1 MDMAPR
7 GKRGEIAKQLLLAS
21 LGVLRGENPV
31 RRIRKALRLL
41 SRPPE
46 PSAGDARPSD
56 RPVGGTRPSDRPVG
70 DPGFRAVRLA
80 PLTAALGPVCL
91 FVAFVPDGR
100 PWPHTLRYCADL
112 RRLGLTVIL
121 IAVTDRPDLAC
132 ADPGPDVVDGLVV
145 RENHGYDF
153 AAWAATLRYLPELWA
168 APELW
173 FVNDSVY
180 HATSSLAPAVARARG
195 STSDVVAMTESDEIA
210 PHFQSYFF
218 ALRGHALASPQVRA
232 FWADVQSLAD
242 KNQIIRDYEVRQ
254 RAVLEAAGLD
264 VEILFPQDPE
274 RAGENQL
281 HHGWRALL
289 AQGFPFVKVQLL
301 RDNPYDADLA
311 GWRAVLDQE
320 GFEVPEIA
328 FHLGSSVNGAAGL
341 LELR

>member
-1 MDMAPR
+1 MAMAPQ

-21 LGVLRGENPV
+21 LGVLRGDNPV

-41 SRPPE
+41 SRPPAA
-46 PSAGDARPSD
+46 PGSD
-56 RPVGGTRPSDRPVG
+56 RPVGDRGVL

-80 PLTAALGPVCL
+80 PMTAALGPVCL

-100 PWPHTLRYCADL
+100 PWAHTLRYCADL
-112 RRLGLTVIL
+112 RRAGLTVIL

-132 ADPGPDVVDGLVV
+132 QDPGPDVVDGLVV

-180 HATSSLAPAVARARG
+180 HATSHLLPTLDRVRASSGDGVAL
-195 STSDVVAMTESDEIA
+195 TESDEIA

-218 ALRGHALASPQVRA
+218 VLKGQALASPQVRS
-232 FWADVQSLAD
+232 FWADIVSLAD
-242 KNQIIRDYEVRQ
+242 KNHIIRDYEVRQ
-254 RAVLEAAGLD
+254 RAVLEAAGLE
-264 VEILFPQDPE
+264 VEILFPQDRA

-281 HHGWRALL
+281 HHGWRTLL
-289 AQGFPFVKVQLL
+289 EQGFPFVKVQLL
-301 RDNPYDADLA
+301 RDNPYEADLS
-311 GWRAVLDQE
+311 GWRATLDAE
-320 GFEVPEIA
+320 GFDVPEIA
-328 FHLGSSVNGAAGL
+328 FHLGSTVTGAAGL